1 MNKEE
6 LKQIIRSIVREEVER
21 ALPNVLVEILTSKV
35 GDREMVT
42 EVAQAPIQRRP
53 VAAAPRPQQKFSSNP
68 ILNQVLNDTRG
79 GVPAD
84 PEAEMVSAEMPVAG
98 AQVSVLDKIR
108 SIPKAQL
115 AENKEVAGVLNV
127 LNRDFRQTV
136 RAIDKSAGRV
146 PAPNFKMQPGMFDDA
161 V

>member
-21 ALPNVLVEILTSKV
+21 ALPNVLVEILASKV

-53 VAAAPRPQQKFSSNP
+53 VVAAPRPQQKFSSNP

-84 PEAEMVSAEMPVAG
+84 PEAKMVSA
-98 AQVSVLDKIR
+98 
-108 SIPKAQL
+108 
-115 AENKEVAGVLNV
+115 
-127 LNRDFRQTV
+127 
-136 RAIDKSAGRV
+136 
-146 PAPNFKMQPGMFDDA
+146 
-161 V
+161 